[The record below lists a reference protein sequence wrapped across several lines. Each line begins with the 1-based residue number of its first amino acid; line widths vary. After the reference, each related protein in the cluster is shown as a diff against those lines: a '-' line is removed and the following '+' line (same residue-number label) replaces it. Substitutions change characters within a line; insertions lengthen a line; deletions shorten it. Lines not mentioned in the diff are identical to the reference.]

1 MTVDHGGKARVLLAL
16 HQGPRILVLPNIW
29 DPLGARMLEALG
41 YPAVATASMAV
52 AFSLGYD
59 DGERASLDAMIDAIE
74 RIAAAVSV
82 PVTADIEGGY
92 AGTPA
97 GVGATVRRVIEA
109 GAVGVNIE
117 DGTFDGGP
125 LRTIDEQSE
134 RIRAARSAAERE
146 GVPLVINARID
157 TYLGG
162 VTGTNEE
169 LIEETVAR
177 ARAYLAAGADCVYPI
192 MLGDLASLM
201 RLRDAVGGAPINVLA
216 TTGTP
221 PLRDLEAAGIRRVS
235 VGPGLLKASLTA
247 MKRVAAEL
255 LNYGS
260 YDVFTK
266 GVMTSDEARAL
277 VRTDRM
283 K

>member
-1 MTVDHGGKARVLLAL
+1 
-16 HQGPRILVLPNIW
+16 
-29 DPLGARMLEALG
+29 
-41 YPAVATASMAV
+41 MAV

-59 DGERASLDAMIDAIE
+59 DGESVSLDAMIDAIE

-192 MLGDLASLM
+192 ALGDLASLM